1 MLLTML
7 AMRPVKALANDE
19 PGAEKSASFYLGNPM
34 NIYTA
39 YVRANGFVI
48 QTQIAAYNMFDAIS
62 LLKGQ
67 YGADNL
73 VHLPVQ
79 VS

>member
-1 MLLTML
+1 
-7 AMRPVKALANDE
+7 MRYVVILEIEVK
-19 PGAEKSASFYLGNPM
+19 KM

-39 YVRANGFVI
+39 YVRANGFIV
-48 QTQIAAYNMFDAIS
+48 QTRIYASNISDAIF

-73 VHLPVQ
+73 VHLPQQ

>member
-1 MLLTML
+1 
-7 AMRPVKALANDE
+7 
-19 PGAEKSASFYLGNPM
+19 M
-34 NIYTA
+34 NTYSA
-39 YVRANGFVI
+39 YVRANGFVV
-48 QTQIAAYNMFDAIS
+48 QTRICANSVSDAIF

-79 VS
+79 VN

>member
-1 MLLTML
+1 MHT
-7 AMRPVKALANDE
+7 
-19 PGAEKSASFYLGNPM
+19 
-34 NIYTA
+34 YTA
-39 YVRANGFVI
+39 YVRASGYVV
-48 QTQIAAYNMFDAIS
+48 QTTICANNMADAIF

-67 YGADNL
+67 YGSDNL

>member
-1 MLLTML
+1 
-7 AMRPVKALANDE
+7 
-19 PGAEKSASFYLGNPM
+19 M

-39 YVRANGFVI
+39 YVRANGFIV
-48 QTQIAAYNMFDAIS
+48 QTRIAANSVSDAIY

-73 VHLPVQ
+73 VHLPQQ
-79 VS
+79 VI

>member
-1 MLLTML
+1 MQLVVRYVVILEIE
-7 AMRPVKALANDE
+7 VK
-19 PGAEKSASFYLGNPM
+19 KM

-39 YVRANGFVI
+39 YVRANGFIV
-48 QTQIAAYNMFDAIS
+48 QTRIYASNISDAIF

-73 VHLPVQ
+73 VHLPQQ

>member
-1 MLLTML
+1 MLVNIHFKTIQIE
-7 AMRPVKALANDE
+7 VK
-19 PGAEKSASFYLGNPM
+19 KM
-34 NIYTA
+34 NTYSA
-39 YVRANGFVI
+39 YVRANGYVV
-48 QTQIAAYNMFDAIS
+48 QTRVCANNISDAIF

-73 VHLPVQ
+73 VHLPQQ

>member
-1 MLLTML
+1 
-7 AMRPVKALANDE
+7 
-19 PGAEKSASFYLGNPM
+19 M
-34 NIYTA
+34 NIYSA
-39 YVRANGFVI
+39 YVRANGFVV
-48 QTQIAAYNMFDAIS
+48 QAQICANNMADAIF

-79 VS
+79 VN

>member
-1 MLLTML
+1 
-7 AMRPVKALANDE
+7 
-19 PGAEKSASFYLGNPM
+19 M
-34 NIYTA
+34 NIYSA
-39 YVRANGFVI
+39 YVRANGFVV
-48 QTQIAAYNMFDAIS
+48 QTRIYANNISDAIF

-73 VHLPVQ
+73 VHLPQQ